1 MATVNVPFTA
11 MGTRYKASWTCSVT
25 FFARLIL
32 RLSTG
37 CITLKVLHTRCSP
50 ATISRSM
57 TELLFRTSLEN
68 NGVSEITINFIE
80 RQMLSIRLEFT
91 ALTEMTSPSAF
102 YNTENSSKC
111 HPKTQGAILDQ
122 LKNWILGNVEPN
134 TSILWLAGL
143 PGSGKSCIAR
153 SIAEWCKQQQL
164 LLASFFFLRTD
175 PSRNSTKHFISSLAY
190 TITRTVPDSRPYI
203 EQAIRSDPHV
213 FSGTIDIQMDSLVVD
228 PLYHQYGSE
237 SSDPGI
243 KPLTLEGSTP
253 PKFNNHLP
261 HVFVIDGLDECGRS
275 EEQRDIIRLFAAT
288 LKKNLGWKILIT
300 SRTDPTIQASF
311 DRFVPSGLSTHT
323 TLSNSNADIRWFLE
337 DAFAERKGRH
347 AWSYSIP
354 ADWPS
359 RADIDKLVSR
369 SFGLF
374 IYAATVIKY
383 VFSSDFDN
391 PVDRLQSILD
401 HDVRRCDVSHSS
413 SPDLNIAVYVNILQ
427 TSGNPGFWL

>member
-1 MATVNVPFTA
+1 MS
-11 MGTRYKASWTCSVT
+11 AS
-25 FFARLIL
+25 
-32 RLSTG
+32 
-37 CITLKVLHTRCSP
+37 
-50 ATISRSM
+50 
-57 TELLFRTSLEN
+57 EN
-68 NGVSEITINFIE
+68 NGVSEIMINFIE
-80 RQMLSIRLEFT
+80 RQILSIRLGFI
-91 ALTEMTSPSAF
+91 ALTEMTSSSAF

-111 HPKTQGAILDQ
+111 HPKTQGAILNQ

-164 LLASFFFLRTD
+164 LLASFCFLRAD

-190 TITRTVPDSRPYI
+190 TITQTVPGSRPYI
-203 EQAIRSDPHV
+203 EQAIRSDPHI
-213 FSGTIDIQMDSLVVD
+213 FSRSIDIQMDSLVD
-228 PLYHQYGSE
+228 APLYHLYGSE
-237 SSDPGI
+237 LDSQM
-243 KPLTLEGSTP
+243 KPLTKSTQ
-253 PKFNNHLP
+253 PKFKDHFP
-261 HVFVIDGLDECGRS
+261 RVFVIDGLDECGRS

-311 DRFVPSGLSTHT
+311 DRFVPSRLSTYT

-337 DAFAERKGRH
+337 DAFAERKGIH
-347 AWSYSIP
+347 AWSYYIP

-391 PVDRLQSILD
+391 PVDRLHSILD
-401 HDVRRCDVSHSS
+401 HDVSHSF
-413 SPDLNIAVYVNILQ
+413 SPDLDIAVYVNILQ
-427 TSGNPGFWL
+427 NSGNPEFWL